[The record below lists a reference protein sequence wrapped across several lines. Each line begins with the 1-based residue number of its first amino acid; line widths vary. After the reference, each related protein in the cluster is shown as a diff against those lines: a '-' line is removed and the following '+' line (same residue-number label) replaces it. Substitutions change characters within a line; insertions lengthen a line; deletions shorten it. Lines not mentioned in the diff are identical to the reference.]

1 MLLILGSSSGHL
13 LPQID
18 DDVQRHNE
26 LLDVIRREPSEIGE
40 IVARRRKDFTKE
52 FFVHLHTV
60 AESYHDDP
68 NERNGEIFVFSFFCS
83 KCSSKKYTG
92 VYR

>member
-1 MLLILGSSSGHL
+1 MGNVFFGSNHF
-13 LPQID
+13 QID

-26 LLDVIRREPSEIGE
+26 LLEVIKEAPDEISA

-60 AESYHDDP
+60 AESYY
-68 NERNGEIFVFSFFCS
+68 NEPSKQNG
-83 KCSSKKYTG
+83 KA
-92 VYR
+92 